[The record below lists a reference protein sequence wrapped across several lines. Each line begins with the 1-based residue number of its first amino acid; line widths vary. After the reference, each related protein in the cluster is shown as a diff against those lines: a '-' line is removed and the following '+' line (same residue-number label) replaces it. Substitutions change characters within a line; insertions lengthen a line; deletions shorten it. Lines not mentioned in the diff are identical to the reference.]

1 MSMSETVYRYGNEA
15 DKKNPEITMKK
26 TFSS

>member
-1 MSMSETVYRYGNEA
+1 MSMSEAVYRYRNGAE
-15 DKKNPEITMKK
+15 KKNPEITMKK